1 MESADIDEIIDRF
14 DFFDDWAD
22 KYRYIIDLGR
32 KLPGLTEEHKT
43 EANRVEG
50 CVSNVWL
57 IEAPS
62 EDASVLNFEA
72 DSDAHITRGLV
83 ALLMMMFSGKSRETI
98 LATEVKP
105 VFESIGLD
113 GHLSPSRSNGLYSM
127 VRDIKTMAK
136 RPDPTPVG

>member
-1 MESADIDEIIDRF
+1 MTTTAQQDIDEILERF
-14 DFFDDWAD
+14 DIFDDWAD

-32 KLPGLTEEHKT
+32 KLPPMGDDQKT

-57 IEAPS
+57 AQTDSDE
-62 EDASVLNFEA
+62 ETLCFTA

-83 ALLMMMFSGKSRETI
+83 ALLVMMFSGKPRTVI
-98 LATEVKP
+98 AQTEVKP
-105 VFESIGLD
+105 LFEAIGLD

-127 VRDIKTMAK
+127 VRDIKALAT
-136 RPDPTPVG
+136 T